1 MRTHT
6 LGFPRIGEN
15 REQKNLIENY
25 WKSTLTLPEL
35 LDGGKKQRLR
45 NWAIQKEAG
54 IQILP
59 VGDFSSYDHILD
71 MALMLGVVP
80 PRFAGDAP
88 GVNRM
93 FRMARGEDGA
103 NAVTPLEM
111 TKWFDTN
118 YHYLVPELEA
128 TTVFTP
134 DVSPLLDQINEAI
147 AAGYTPKAV
156 IPGPLSF
163 LWLSKT
169 TDDSSKW
176 QHLNTL
182 TEAYIGI
189 LAALSTRC
197 SYIQI
202 DEPILALDLSDEVR
216 AYFSEVYARLRRST
230 RAIIILTSYFA
241 GYEDNLVTA
250 ITLPID
256 VLHLDLTRAPQDLDR
271 ALKLIADGKTT
282 TDISLSLGLINGR
295 NVWRVNAD
303 QAIAE
308 TKKAI
313 AAIGKNRVWIGSS
326 CSLLHSPVDLD
337 AEKNLP
343 AEVKEWLSF
352 AKQKCAEIRL
362 IAETADGTPSE
373 WASAELEKNR
383 QAQLSRQKSPLLHD
397 PTVGKRVADVTQ
409 AMLHRAKTYPERI
422 ESQRV
427 SIGLDI
433 LPTTTIGSF
442 PQTPAIRSSRSQFKN
457 GKINESEYQSAMK
470 KAIEETIREQ
480 EKLGLDVLVHGEAER
495 NDMVEYFGEQLSGF
509 AFTSNG
515 WVQSYGT
522 RCVKPPIL
530 YGDVSRSRPMTVE
543 WITYAQSL
551 TDKPVKGMLTG
562 PVTIACWSF
571 VRDDIPQETVLKQLA
586 LAIRDEVADLEKA
599 GIKVIQVDE
608 PALREGLPLRQAY
621 QDEYLHY
628 AVEAFRLATS
638 GVQNQTQI
646 HTHMCYC
653 DYHQIIDP
661 IADMDADVI
670 SLEASR
676 SGMELLDVF
685 ADNAY
690 PNEAGPG
697 IYDIHS
703 PRVPSVEEIE
713 SLLKKAIKT
722 MPVERI
728 WVNPDCGLKTRNW
741 EETRSSLA
749 NMVKAAEKV
758 RRICKT
764 SNT

>member
-15 REQKNLIENY
+15 REQKTLIENY

-35 LDGGKKQRLR
+35 VDGGKKQRLR

-128 TTVFTP
+128 PTVFKP
-134 DVSPLLDQINEAI
+134 DVSPLLAQIDEAI

-169 TDDSSKW
+169 TDGSDKW
-176 QHLNTL
+176 QFLHAL
-182 TEAYIGI
+182 TEAYISI
-189 LAALSTRC
+189 LAELSTRC

-202 DEPILALDLSDEVR
+202 DEPIFALDLPEDIR
-216 AYFSEVYARLRRST
+216 ASFPDVYSRLRSAT
-230 RAIIILTSYFA
+230 KAVLILASYFA
-241 GYEDNLVTA
+241 GFDDNLVTA
-250 ITLPID
+250 ITLPVD
-256 VLHLDLTRAPQDLDR
+256 VLHLDLARAPQDLDR
-271 ALKLIADGKTT
+271 ALKLIADGKATK
-282 TDISLSLGLINGR
+282 DISLSLGLVNGR
-295 NVWRVNAD
+295 NVWKVNAEH
-303 QAIAE
+303 AIAE
-308 TKKAI
+308 AKKAV
-313 AAIGKNRVWIGSS
+313 AALGRNRVWIGSS

-343 AEVKEWLSF
+343 AEVKEWLAF

-362 IAETADGTPSE
+362 IAETVDDSPSE
-373 WASAELEKNR
+373 WAVTELEKNR
-383 QAQLSRQKSPLLHD
+383 QAQISREKSPLLHD
-397 PTVGKRVADVTQ
+397 PAVEKRVAAVDQ
-409 AMLHRAKTYPERI
+409 AMLHRSKAYSDRI

-442 PQTPAIRSSRSQFKN
+442 PQTPAIRGARSQFKN
-457 GKINESEYQSAMK
+457 GKISESDYQAAMK
-470 KAIEETIREQ
+470 QAIEETIREQ

-495 NDMVEYFGEQLSGF
+495 NDMVEYFGEQLAGF
-509 AFTSNG
+509 AFTANG

-530 YGDVSRSRPMTVE
+530 YGDVSRPRPMTVE

-586 LAIRDEVADLEKA
+586 LAVRDEVVDLEKA

-608 PALREGLPLRQAY
+608 PALREGLPLRKAH
-621 QDEYLHY
+621 QDEYLRY

-638 GVQNQTQI
+638 GVQDQTQI

-697 IYDIHS
+697 VYDIHS
-703 PRVPSVEEIE
+703 PRVPSAEEIE
-713 SLLKKAIKT
+713 SLLKKAVET

-741 EETRSSLA
+741 EETRASLA

-758 RRICKT
+758 RQICKT
-764 SNT
+764 GGA